1 MEELDKHQRHYNARK
16 TKETRQF
23 IDERLLATKAELEI
37 TEEALKLFRERNR
50 SIFESPQ
57 LQLEQERL
65 GRDVAVLIGIFT
77 TLKQQ
82 LETAKIEEIK
92 ESDYVIIL
100 DPPDIPLYPDKPKKK
115 QMVILAGFLG
125 IGLGMILA
133 FIKEFVRNRDEE
145 EREKLSKVKS
155 LIIKNIKYFLP
166 QRFKKT

>member
-1 MEELDKHQRHYNARK
+1 MEGLDKHQRDYNARK
-16 TKETRQF
+16 TAGTRQF
-23 IDERLLATKAELEI
+23 IEERLLATESELEKA
-37 TEEALKLFRERNR
+37 EEALKLFRERNR

-92 ESDYVIIL
+92 ESDYVVIL
-100 DPPDIPLYPDKPKKK
+100 DTPDTPLYPDKPQKKL
-115 QMVILAGFLG
+115 MVILAGILG
-125 IGLGMILA
+125 IGSGMILA

-145 EREKLSKVKS
+145 EREKLSEVKS
-155 LIIKNIKYFLP
+155 LIIKNISDFLP
-166 QRFKKT
+166 QRFTKK

>member
-1 MEELDKHQRHYNARK
+1 MGIA
-16 TKETRQF
+16 
-23 IDERLLATKAELEI
+23 
-37 TEEALKLFRERNR
+37 EEALKIFREQNR

-65 GRDVAVLIGIFT
+65 GRDVAVLISVFT

-82 LETAKIEEIK
+82 LETAKIEEVK

-100 DPPDIPLYPDKPKKK
+100 DTPDIPLYPDKPKKK
-115 QMVILAGFLG
+115 LMVILAGIFG

-145 EREKLSKVKS
+145 EQEKLCEIQNNF
-155 LIIKNIKYFLP
+155 LKNISDFLP
-166 QRFKKT
+166 QRFTKKYSKNDNP